1 MDTIIKYIYLV
12 LGFLP
17 LILYFFLYKR
27 KGDPDKSLVNFLSF
41 IVLMFLATIVELNL
55 FKFNVKNWIRLYD
68 FLEFSALLI
77 FFYRELRLKKI
88 YILFASGYFL
98 LLVYLLFT
106 WNNEKIGDQPLMFS
120 TVLLVLISSVLWFVN
135 VFKNFE
141 EKPLYKRTSFY
152 LVSVVLLYI
161 LGTSLSFISTDFF
174 WKHNRENSYI
184 LKRINYF
191 FNILSRIIIIIT
203 IYKSFESK
211 RRYSLRN

>member
-98 LLVYLLFT
+98 LLIYLLFT

-135 VFKNFE
+135 VFQNFE